1 MTHTNNPEKTLS
13 PTSDA
18 SVPLTNAGWQSL
30 RIDQNNLDF
39 CRFWLAVMVIF
50 SHSYQISQG
59 NEDAEPMGLLT
70 NGQLRSGP
78 FAVCCFFAIS
88 GFLITHS
95 WIRSKSSADFL
106 MKRFLRIYPGFIAV
120 TLLGVFLLA
129 PLVSDHFEFGS
140 RKLLTLSWWLVSLRQ
155 VPVPSVFPN
164 NPLAGVLNGSLWSI
178 PYEFK
183 CYLAVMLIGSLGFFR
198 QRTWMT
204 FLLVGVVIGS
214 ALYPSFV
221 SIPWLEQGPV
231 EKIFGSVLA
240 WCEVFPYFIAGMAF
254 YLFRDRIPS
263 STFLLVIAIVL
274 FAAASAFP
282 PAGLVVFPFAITYA
296 LFWFAYHPQLPFKSW
311 SRYGDFSYGTYL
323 YAFPIQQLITMKMPG
338 ISPMT
343 LFLISTPLSV
353 IAGVFSWHLVE
364 KHFLRLK
371 NRLQK
376 RPLTE
381 AQGPAA
387 QGPAAQGPAAQG
399 PAAQGPAAQG
409 PAAAVGG

>member
-1 MTHTNNPEKTLS
+1 MTHTNNSEKGLS
-13 PTSDA
+13 PTLDP
-18 SVPLTNAGWQSL
+18 SVANTNAGWRSL

-50 SHSYQISQG
+50 SHSYHLSQG
-59 NEDAEPMGLLT
+59 HEDAEPMGLLT

-129 PLVSDHFEFGS
+129 PFVSEHFEFGP
-140 RKLLTLSWWLVSLRQ
+140 RKLLMLPLWLLSLRQ
-155 VPVPSVFPN
+155 VPMPSIFPN
-164 NPLAGVLNGSLWSI
+164 NPLPGALNGSLWSI

-183 CYLAVMLIGSLGFFR
+183 CYLAVMLIGSLGFFG
-198 QRTWMT
+198 QRVRVA
-204 FLLVGVVIGS
+204 LLLICVVVGCAV
-214 ALYPSFV
+214 YPS
-221 SIPWLEQGPV
+221 IPNISSLENGPI
-231 EKIFGSVLA
+231 EKVFGSVLA
-240 WCEVFPYFIAGMAF
+240 WCQVFPYFIAGMAF

-263 STFLLVIAIVL
+263 STLLLVIAFFSFVV
-274 FAAASAFP
+274 ASAFP

-296 LFWFAYHPQLPFKSW
+296 LFWFAFHPKIPFKSW

-338 ISPMT
+338 ISPIM
-343 LFLISTPLSV
+343 LFLISTPPSI
-353 IAGVFSWHLVE
+353 IAGVFSWHVVE

-376 RPLTE
+376 QSRTE
-381 AQGPAA
+381 SQLPALEKA
-387 QGPAAQGPAAQG
+387 
-399 PAAQGPAAQG
+399 
-409 PAAAVGG
+409 